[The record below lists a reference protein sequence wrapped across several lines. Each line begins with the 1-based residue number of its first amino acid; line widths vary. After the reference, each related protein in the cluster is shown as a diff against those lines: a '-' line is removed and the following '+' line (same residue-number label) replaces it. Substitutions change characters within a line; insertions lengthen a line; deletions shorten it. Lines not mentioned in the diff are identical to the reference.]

1 MPKITTKK
9 KAEVNPSNKKKHIL
23 WIEDDFGLVAL
34 YKTMIGTMPGIELEV
49 ITLGTIALQRIK
61 EIEAGIAE
69 KPDLVMLDFL
79 LPDVNGNKIL
89 DFMRQTPSTK
99 DIPVFILTNYGGEQM
114 ETELTKN
121 LDAEKYLVKTE
132 YTPSRVMPLIKE
144 KLGLK

>member
-1 MPKITTKK
+1 MEKTK
-9 KAEVNPSNKKKHIL
+9 NKKKHLL
-23 WIEDDFGLVAL
+23 WVEDDQQLVDL
-34 YKTMIGTMPGIELEV
+34 YTIMIGSMKGVDVEFMK
-49 ITLGTIALQRIK
+49 LGQLAIDRVK
-61 EIEAGIAE
+61 DIEAGKAE
-69 KPDLVMLDFL
+69 KPDLVMLDLL

-132 YTPSRVMPLIKE
+132 YTPTKVMPLIKE